1 MNDDVLANLMIR
13 RLGSR
18 QIMKLKSTPSCYRIR
33 LSICAMLFSLT
44 CFFPARAAE
53 TVVPLSGKFALL
65 NMSSGMPRD
74 GVILFTGNV
83 GYVGVQSDGSVR
95 NKRGGSMMISTRGWY
110 PRSGVASLLI
120 DQGAN
125 AAEAVELL
133 KKRGVRNVYL
143 VGESRGCLRAMD
155 GLDSGIT
162 GIVLISC
169 MHDEVKIRFGKQ
181 DKIPPKTLVIHH
193 IQDRCY
199 GTLPYKAEDFIRWS
213 GSRVEAH
220 WMTGGADDGGHPCR
234 SQTFH
239 GMKGNEGNVVSRI
252 IQFVKR

>member
-1 MNDDVLANLMIR
+1 MNDDVLAKLMIR
-13 RLGSR
+13 RLESR
-18 QIMKLKSTPSCYRIR
+18 QIMKLKSTRPGYRIR
-33 LSICAMLFSLT
+33 LSICAMLFSIT
-44 CFFPARAAE
+44 CFLPARAAE

-65 NMSSGMPRD
+65 NMPSGMPRD

-83 GYVGVQSDGSVR
+83 GYVGVQPDGSVR

-110 PRSGVASLLI
+110 SRSGVASLLI

-125 AAEAVELL
+125 ASEAVELL

-169 MHDEVKIRFGKQ
+169 MHDEVKVRFGKQ
-181 DKIPPKTLVIHH
+181 DRIPPKTLVIHH

-199 GTLPYKAEDFIRWS
+199 GALPYKAEDFIRWAGARVQVS
-213 GSRVEAH
+213 WLAGGS
-220 WMTGGADDGGHPCR
+220 DDGGHPCR

-239 GMKGNEGNVVSRI
+239 GMKDNEGNVVSKI

>member
-1 MNDDVLANLMIR
+1 
-13 RLGSR
+13 
-18 QIMKLKSTPSCYRIR
+18 
-33 LSICAMLFSLT
+33 
-44 CFFPARAAE
+44 
-53 TVVPLSGKFALL
+53 VVPLSGKFALL
-65 NMSSGMPRD
+65 NLPSGKPRD

-83 GYVGVQSDGSVR
+83 GYVGVQADGSVR

-120 DQGAN
+120 DQGVN
-125 AAEAVELL
+125 AVEAVELL
-133 KKRGVRNVYL
+133 KRKGVRNVYL

-155 GLDSGIT
+155 GLDGGIA

-169 MHDEVKIRFGKQ
+169 MHDEVKIRFGVQ
-181 DKIPPKTLVIHH
+181 DKVPLRTLVIHH
-193 IQDRCY
+193 QHDRCY
-199 GTLPYKAEDFIRWS
+199 GTLPYNAEEFLRWA
-213 GSRVEAH
+213 GPRVEAH

-239 GMKGNEGNVVSRI
+239 GMKGNEGKVVSRI